1 MGETKDSTEMPN
13 TKRNDSAVCVALT
26 SCNWSN
32 QDSVEFNDGA
42 EGVLGVC
49 GADQTLA
56 VESEDQ
62 TLVLFLQQNQNVL
75 QEDCVKLW
83 KEGDIKTDV

>member
-1 MGETKDSTEMPN
+1 MVDTKVSIQMQN
-13 TKRNDSAVCVALT
+13 TKRKYYGICVALT
-26 SCNWSN
+26 GCYWSN

-49 GADQTLA
+49 SADQTLA

-62 TLVLFLQQNQNVL
+62 TLVLFLQ
-75 QEDCVKLW
+75 
-83 KEGDIKTDV
+83 